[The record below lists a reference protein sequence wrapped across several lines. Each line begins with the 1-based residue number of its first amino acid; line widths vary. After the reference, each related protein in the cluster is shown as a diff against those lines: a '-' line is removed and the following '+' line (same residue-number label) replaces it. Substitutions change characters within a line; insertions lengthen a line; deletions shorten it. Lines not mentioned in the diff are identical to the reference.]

1 VPLVK
6 QVDPGTKAPAPP
18 PPPPGAP
25 PPAPPPPTIKYCT
38 VYVVNLTVK
47 LTVLVVV
54 AAIPLASTT
63 VNVTLAVEYVAF
75 GVPLTRPVLV
85 LSVIPEGNVPDCTLY
100 VYGLVPPDT
109 LLNGLKLV
117 IATFIVAVTPLVVPA
132 VAVV

>member
-1 VPLVK
+1 MPLVK

-54 AAIPLASTT
+54 AAIPLTSTT
-63 VNVTLAVEYVAF
+63 ANVTLAVEYATV

-85 LSVIPEGNVPDCTLY
+85 LSVIPVGNVPELTLY
-100 VYGLVPPDT
+100 V
-109 LLNGLKLV
+109 
-117 IATFIVAVTPLVVPA
+117 
-132 VAVV
+132 